1 MSQWHV
7 EDMYNFTRQKKH
19 ALYYD
24 FAKDMFSGSRY
35 DIIDI
40 YDTSKMC
47 LINKIVK

>member
-1 MSQWHV
+1 MWKMCIISQGK
-7 EDMYNFTRQKKH
+7 KKH